1 MRFQITDDFLNE
13 YSGTGLTIDLLVLES
28 SSTRPS
34 WPDALIYNPFESFK
48 DDLYAIDERFVDGLV
63 QGRVITWQE
72 RFWPLLSTFTV
83 LGYLVPAVL
92 SGTLA
97 KKIKNLSTGIYHV
110 WNFCNVFVWKH
121 FYFLQIF
128 YIAWLF
134 RGYKRLFQRQ
144 GWWIQ
149 RWAFKF
155 TILIGQL
162 GSLSDWSIRKP
173 LKGKRSGKKER
184 AHEGLMATIWTWS
197 LLMTSSDNSKS
208 PSARLENLPEKTFV
222 ENFRKWAAE
231 IWFNLIAVPLNKIN
245 QKLNQHIPAACSFFI
260 V

>member
-1 MRFQITDDFLNE
+1 M
-13 YSGTGLTIDLLVLES
+13 
-28 SSTRPS
+28 
-34 WPDALIYNPFESFK
+34 
-48 DDLYAIDERFVDGLV
+48 
-63 QGRVITWQE
+63 
-72 RFWPLLSTFTV
+72 
-83 LGYLVPAVL
+83 
-92 SGTLA
+92 
-97 KKIKNLSTGIYHV
+97 
-110 WNFCNVFVWKH
+110 FVWKH

-155 TILIGQL
+155 NILIGRL

-173 LKGKRSGKKER
+173 LKVKRSGKKER
-184 AHEGLMATIWTWS
+184 AHDGLMATIWTWS

-208 PSARLENLPEKTFV
+208 PSARLENLLEKTFV

-245 QKLNQHIPAACSFFI
+245 QKLNQHNPAACSFFHRVNNWFQNSI
-260 V
+260 SSSERKLWNCCLQTILMMENRC